1 MNLLAISFSSDALC
15 NFKLNGM
22 RCVII
27 LILLVSSYGNYVSIT
42 LTLKIGAA
50 TYLVFYSIIT
60 HNILTQAIVLG
71 SRLVFLGRQLLV

>member
-1 MNLLAISFSSDALC
+1 MSLLAINFSSDALC
-15 NFKLNGM
+15 DFKLNGT

-27 LILLVSSYGNYVSIT
+27 LILLVSSCGNYVSIT

-50 TYLVFYSIIT
+50 TYLVFYSII
-60 HNILTQAIVLG
+60 VLG